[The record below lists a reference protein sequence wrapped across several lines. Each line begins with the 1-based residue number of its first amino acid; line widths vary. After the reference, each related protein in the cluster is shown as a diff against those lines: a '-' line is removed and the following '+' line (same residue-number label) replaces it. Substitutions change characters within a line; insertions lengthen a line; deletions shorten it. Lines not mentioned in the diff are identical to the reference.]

1 MQLIVTVHVKKCLQL
16 TFMETHFSVLHWG
29 GAAKFSTA
37 TEVKHVL
44 RRWEKYSRLHR
55 EWKGVPDGLGVC
67 RGGMADILDKGC

>member
-1 MQLIVTVHVKKCLQL
+1 MFAVNVHGDTLLCVTL
-16 TFMETHFSVLHWG
+16 G